1 MSGAPGHPGAL
12 TRALAS
18 RAVETVLAARC
29 TLDQALSVPELG
41 ELTAPDRAQVRAL
54 AFGAVRWHH
63 RHRQLLGM
71 LLDRPLPTGEKRL
84 EALLSVGLFQLLNE
98 RQPDY
103 AVVSATVEAT
113 RLIGRPRAAGLVN
126 ASLRRLQRE
135 RAALLSR
142 ALETPEG
149 RYSHPGWLIERLRG
163 DWPQHWAQVLEAAQ
177 QEPPLWLRVNALRC
191 TTEEYCA
198 QLAESGVAARRE
210 ARLPQA
216 VRLARA
222 LPVEAIPGFRAG
234 EVTVQ
239 DAAAQLAAHLLEVRP
254 GMRVL
259 DACAAPG
266 GKTTHL
272 LERADGWLDLVA
284 LDIDAVRLAR
294 LQENLAR
301 LGLRAEIVTGNA
313 LQPHSWWDGR
323 SFDRILVDAPCSG
336 TGVIRR
342 HPDIK
347 LLRREADI
355 AVLAERQFG
364 LLEALWPLLR
374 PGGRLLYVTCSILAA
389 ENSAVAE
396 RFLAAH
402 ADAALAAPGID
413 LPSWAMPLGHT
424 GLQVLPGMADTDG
437 FYYVL
442 MSRH

>member
-1 MSGAPGHPGAL
+1 MSGAPGRVGAL
-12 TRALAS
+12 TRALAA
-18 RAVETVLAARC
+18 RAVETVIAAGR
-29 TLDQALSVPELG
+29 TLDEALSMPELD
-41 ELTAPDRAQVRAL
+41 ELAAPDRAQVKAL

-84 EALLSVGLFQLLNE
+84 EALLSVGLFQMLDE

-113 RLIGRPRAAGLVN
+113 RLIGRPRASGLVN

-135 RAALLSR
+135 RAALLAR

-149 RYSHPGWLIERLRG
+149 RYSHPGWLIERLRR
-163 DWPQHWAQVLEAAQ
+163 DWPQHWAQVLDAAQ
-177 QEPPLWLRVNALRC
+177 EEPPLWLRVNAMRC
-191 TTEEYCA
+191 TADEYCA
-198 QLAESGVAARRE
+198 RLAESGVAARRE
-210 ARLPQA
+210 ASLPQA
-216 VRLARA
+216 VRLARPM
-222 LPVEAIPGFRAG
+222 PVEAIPGFRAG

-239 DAAAQLAAHLLEVRP
+239 DAAAQLATQLLDVQP

-272 LERADGWLDLVA
+272 LERADGRLDLVA
-284 LDIDAVRLAR
+284 LDIDPARLAR
-294 LQENLAR
+294 LRENLTR
-301 LGLRAEIVTGNA
+301 LGLQAEIITGDG
-313 LQPHSWWDGR
+313 LQPRSWWDGR
-323 SFDRILVDAPCSG
+323 PFDRILVDAPCSG

-347 LLRREADI
+347 LLRREADV
-355 AVLAERQFG
+355 ATLAGRQLG
-364 LLEALWPLLR
+364 LLEALWSLLR
-374 PGGRLLYVTCSILAA
+374 PGGRLLYVTCSILAE

-402 ADAALAAPGID
+402 ADAALAAPAVD
-413 LPSWAMPLGHT
+413 PPSWAMPLGHT